1 MFKVFLVEDESVI
14 REGLKN
20 NIPWEECGYELV
32 GEASDGE
39 MALPMIRELRPDLL
53 ITDIKMPFMD
63 GLTLSRLVMSELPG
77 TKIVIISGYDE
88 FEYARQAIQ
97 IGIERY
103 LLKPIP
109 RKDMKHVL
117 AELKEKLMQER
128 AEQDDNLDVDPRQL
142 RPEVLREFL
151 DRGTADAIPDFV
163 HSYMQS
169 VGDAVESRI
178 FRSYLVLNIRFTAI
192 SYVESLGT
200 SQEEY
205 FSMLSNP
212 EWDMK
217 MGASEVEPYFMD
229 MVETAIAL
237 RSQKGDYQSGKVLRH
252 ALDYIDENFDK
263 ESLTLNSVA
272 EAVNVSGNYLS
283 TIFSQSMQK
292 TFTEYVTGKR
302 MEKAK
307 TLLRSTDAPASE
319 IAQAVGYNDA
329 HYFGLVFKKT
339 QGCSPREY
347 RTLK

>member
-53 ITDIKMPFMD
+53 IPDIKMPFMD

-103 LLKPIP
+103 LLKPIT

-151 DRGTADAIPDFV
+151 DRGTAGEIPDFV

-178 FRSYLVLNIRFTAI
+178 FRSYLLLNIRFTAI

-205 FSMLSNP
+205 FSMLSNL
-212 EWDMK
+212 E
-217 MGASEVEPYFMD
+217 
-229 MVETAIAL
+229 
-237 RSQKGDYQSGKVLRH
+237 
-252 ALDYIDENFDK
+252 
-263 ESLTLNSVA
+263 
-272 EAVNVSGNYLS
+272 
-283 TIFSQSMQK
+283 
-292 TFTEYVTGKR
+292 
-302 MEKAK
+302 
-307 TLLRSTDAPASE
+307 
-319 IAQAVGYNDA
+319 
-329 HYFGLVFKKT
+329 
-339 QGCSPREY
+339 
-347 RTLK
+347 

>member
-1 MFKVFLVEDESVI
+1 
-14 REGLKN
+14 
-20 NIPWEECGYELV
+20 
-32 GEASDGE
+32 
-39 MALPMIRELRPDLL
+39 
-53 ITDIKMPFMD
+53 
-63 GLTLSRLVMSELPG
+63 
-77 TKIVIISGYDE
+77 
-88 FEYARQAIQ
+88 
-97 IGIERY
+97 
-103 LLKPIP
+103 
-109 RKDMKHVL
+109 
-117 AELKEKLMQER
+117 
-128 AEQDDNLDVDPRQL
+128 
-142 RPEVLREFL
+142 
-151 DRGTADAIPDFV
+151 
-163 HSYMQS
+163 
-169 VGDAVESRI
+169 
-178 FRSYLVLNIRFTAI
+178 
-192 SYVESLGT
+192 
-200 SQEEY
+200 
-205 FSMLSNP
+205 MLSNP

-217 MGASEVEPYFMD
+217 MGASEVESYFMD